1 MDSPSYP
8 QPAGR
13 CRAGRLLVA
22 RRAAGP
28 GSDGPRLSAGG
39 ARGPEPAARDLRA
52 GGEDTA
58 PGRDAC
64 GAWGRESRFRRDR
77 TAGRNARHGDCDA
90 AARVRVADRPELAGC
105 AFLTAQHGSEA
116 GTQAGAEAPADAEAD
131 PEARAQADPGAE
143 PDSDSDPDPDSD
155 SDSDASSHTD
165 AGAVARAGGWPAA
178 ESYACPDTDARAEA
192 DAPTQAADPVRADEP
207 CPDCTTG
214 NRHAASLDA
223 VADRAAIGRDRAA
236 ARLG

>member
-39 ARGPEPAARDLRA
+39 AWGAEPAARDLRA

-64 GAWGRESRFRRDR
+64 GGWGRESRSRRDR
-77 TAGRNARHGDCDA
+77 TPGRNARHGDCDA
-90 AARVRVADRPELAGC
+90 AARVRVADRPELAGG
-105 AFLTAQHGSEA
+105 AFLAAQRDPEAGSEA
-116 GTQAGAEAPADAEAD
+116 DAD
-131 PEARAQADPGAE
+131 PEARAQADPGAQAE
-143 PDSDSDPDPDSD
+143 PDSDSHSDPDSDPDPDPGSR
-155 SDSDASSHTD
+155 SHTD
-165 AGAVARAGGWPAA
+165 AGAVARAGGWWPAA
-178 ESYACPDTDARAEA
+178 DSYACPDTDARAEA
-192 DAPTQAADPVRADEP
+192 DAPTQAADPVRPDEP
-207 CPDCTTG
+207 GPDCTTG
-214 NRHAASLDA
+214 NRHAASRDA
-223 VADRAAIGRDRAA
+223 VADRAATGRDRAA